1 MDRLV
6 AVSLVAVLAAA
17 SPLQL
22 HLGCNTVDFGPD
34 WVHIDAAH
42 HPHVSSH
49 NVKELPFADG
59 SASIVYSSH
68 MFEYFDR
75 DEAKEVLAEWFRVLM
90 PGGTVRIAVPDFEAV
105 ARLYLDETTEVTLDT
120 YVGMLFGKWTV
131 GKGAASPSPLDGQN
145 IFHRTVYDRRSLTA
159 GLEAA
164 GFEDVRKWDW
174 RRVSHGHVDDFSQA
188 YWPHMHKENGT
199 LVSLNLEARKPGV
212 SAPDFE
218 RCPPPPLKPLFPVT
232 RAKVPVS
239 TSFL

>member
-75 DEAKEVLAEWFRVLM
+75 DEAKEVLA
-90 PGGTVRIAVPDFEAV
+90 V
-105 ARLYLDETTEVTLDT
+105 ANVAPRDGDT
-120 YVGMLFGKWTV
+120 SV
-131 GKGAASPSPLDGQN
+131 ASDRAFLNS
-145 IFHRTVYDRRSLTA
+145 VY
-159 GLEAA
+159 
-164 GFEDVRKWDW
+164 
-174 RRVSHGHVDDFSQA
+174 
-188 YWPHMHKENGT
+188 
-199 LVSLNLEARKPGV
+199 
-212 SAPDFE
+212 
-218 RCPPPPLKPLFPVT
+218 PPK
-232 RAKVPVS
+232 
-239 TSFL
+239 